1 MNRIAN
7 SADATI
13 SHYIKSASED
23 RALRKCP
30 VDIFSKVP
38 GSVAGRV
45 AMGIYKEHRGTDDT
59 LQLVEHAIYGSS
71 RLGLNTTIV
80 DLSDGAEDNDP
91 VVALDY
97 GTRQYELSDHLGN
110 VSVVLSGIR
119 LPNTGNTNF
128 TADVLSANEYYPFG
142 MVMPNRTFSSE
153 SYRYGFNGMEKD
165 EEFTNSTSHYDFG
178 ARIYDGRIGRWL
190 ALDPLMERYPNTS
203 PYVFAANNPIIL
215 IDPDGRAYKK
225 GEVAALFKN
234 DEDLLLAAITEL
246 DAPHLSE
253 IKDNVQTYSFTIH
266 SNQPQGAESGDIWTG
281 DFYDPDTGHSFVTLT
296 RKSQITIKYSEWI
309 TDEFGNKVQVTREKT
324 TTIEEKVTFGF
335 RPLNHEDAGLWNTVP
350 GAVTLDD
357 VKDADVSATKEISM
371 NDFEKVLEY
380 TDEIIEKKQTYSL
393 DDYNCTDFA
402 IGCAESAGMKVPKNK
417 DNYAWGSINS
427 VTPAR
432 LGEDLNKMTKEQKKE
447 REITVTKNNDPS
459 QESNSSTDEGR
470 SSED

>member
-59 LQLVEHAIYGSS
+59 LKLVEHAIYGSS

-110 VSVVLSGIR
+110 VSVVLSGTR

-142 MVMPNRTFSSE
+142 MIMPNRNFSSE

-165 EEFTNSTSHYDFG
+165 EEFTNSSSHYDFG

-190 ALDPLMERYPNTS
+190 AVDQMMSDYPMDSPFIFGGNSPIFMVDIKGYYKFKFYTRKFAPFESFGGGFEGDDRGFSSNPKQSARVTS
-203 PYVFAANNPIIL
+203 YFS
-215 IDPDGRAYKK
+215 
-225 GEVAALFKN
+225 
-234 DEDLLLAAITEL
+234 L
-246 DAPHLSE
+246 DAE
-253 IKDNVQTYSFTIH
+253 
-266 SNQPQGAESGDIWTG
+266 TG
-281 DFYDPDTGHSFVTLT
+281 DFDSYGYSSKSSHPAMPWSNKYQDPIVAFP
-296 RKSQITIKYSEWI
+296 RI
-309 TDEFGNKVQVTREKT
+309 
-324 TTIEEKVTFGF
+324 
-335 RPLNHEDAGLWNTVP
+335 
-350 GAVTLDD
+350 
-357 VKDADVSATKEISM
+357 
-371 NDFEKVLEY
+371 
-380 TDEIIEKKQTYSL
+380 
-393 DDYNCTDFA
+393 
-402 IGCAESAGMKVPKNK
+402 
-417 DNYAWGSINS
+417 
-427 VTPAR
+427 
-432 LGEDLNKMTKEQKKE
+432 
-447 REITVTKNNDPS
+447 
-459 QESNSSTDEGR
+459 DEG
-470 SSED
+470 SVEEYNSGWFNV